1 MALSERHTWR
11 CNVGQP
17 EIRSANDAVFASR
30 FTQIADVFVRAAVP
44 IEGQS
49 VLIVLHCQI
58 ELPQPAIQ

>member
-1 MALSERHTWR
+1 
-11 CNVGQP
+11 VGQP

-44 IEGQS
+44 KIEGQS
-49 VLIVLHCQI
+49 LLIVLHCQI